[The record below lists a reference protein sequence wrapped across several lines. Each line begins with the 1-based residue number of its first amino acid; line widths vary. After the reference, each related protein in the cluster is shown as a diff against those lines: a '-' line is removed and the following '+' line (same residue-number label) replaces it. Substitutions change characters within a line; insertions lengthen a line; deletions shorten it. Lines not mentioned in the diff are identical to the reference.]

1 MEFKVGDDVVV
12 VLKSFINGT
21 RRIVRRHKVEKVYK
35 TGHVIINGTERYRQ
49 NGSDVSGSAFFT
61 LHHWSQ
67 ELQDESDETYRI
79 RNVMFKCSQ
88 FVKKLDTENDF
99 EVIDKVM
106 KLIPEEVFNLL
117 EVRK

>member
-12 VLKSFINGT
+12 VLRSHDRL
-21 RRIVRRHKVEKVYK
+21 RRIIRRHKVEKVYK
-35 TGHVIINGTERYRQ
+35 TGHVIVNGTERYRKD
-49 NGSDVSGSAFFT
+49 GSDMSGGSSFK

-79 RNVMFKCSQ
+79 RNVMFKRAQ
-88 FVKKLDTENDF
+88 FIKKLDVENDF
-99 EVIDKVM
+99 AVIDKVM

>member
-12 VLKSFINGT
+12 VLRDFAGKRS
-21 RRIVRRHKVEKVYK
+21 IVRRHKVGKVYK

-49 NGSDVSGSAFFT
+49 NGSDVSGNYNFT

-67 ELQDESDETYRI
+67 ELQDESDETYRL
-79 RNVMFKCSQ
+79 RNVMFKRLQ
-88 FVKKLDTENDF
+88 FVKKLETERDF
-99 EVIDKVM
+99 EVVDKVM

-117 EVRK
+117 AVRK

>member
-12 VLKSFINGT
+12 VLRSHDRL
-21 RRIVRRHKVEKVYK
+21 RRIIRRHKVEKVYK
-35 TGHVIINGTERYRQ
+35 TGHVIVNGTERYRKD
-49 NGSDVSGSAFFT
+49 GSDVSGSHSFT

-67 ELQDESDETYRI
+67 ELQDESDETYRLRDVKI
-79 RNVMFKCSQ
+79 KYDQ
-88 FVKKLDTENDF
+88 FIGKLVATQGF
-99 EVIDKVM
+99 AVIDKVM

>member
-1 MEFKVGDDVVV
+1 MEFKVGDDVIV
-12 VLKSFINGT
+12 VLRGHDMT

-35 TGHVIINGTERYRQ
+35 TGHVIVNGGERYRKD
-49 NGSDVSGSAFFT
+49 GSNVSGSASFK

-79 RNVMFKCSQ
+79 MNVKFKLSK
-88 FVKKLDTENDF
+88 FITKLNAEKDID
-99 EVIDKVM
+99 VIDKVM

-117 EVRK
+117 KVRE